1 MLFAPIFWAN
11 ETLYLKKKSIAQ
23 LLGYKDVQ
31 SSVSDK
37 PQSCESI
44 RMKYEIPKHEIWKLY
59 HVNLIYLKQSDNQIL
74 TVMDHIYNLSRL
86 KISLKIMC

>member
-44 RMKYEIPKHEIWKLY
+44 RMKYEIPKHEIWKLH

>member
-1 MLFAPIFWAN
+1 MLFAPIFCAN

-44 RMKYEIPKHEIWKLY
+44 RMKYEIPKHEI
-59 HVNLIYLKQSDNQIL
+59 
-74 TVMDHIYNLSRL
+74 
-86 KISLKIMC
+86 

>member
-1 MLFAPIFWAN
+1 MLFVPIFWAN
-11 ETLYLKKKSIAQ
+11 ETLYLKKFIVQ

-44 RMKYEIPKHEIWKLY
+44 WMKYEIPKHEI
-59 HVNLIYLKQSDNQIL
+59 
-74 TVMDHIYNLSRL
+74 
-86 KISLKIMC
+86 

>member
-11 ETLYLKKKSIAQ
+11 ETLYLKKFIAQ

-31 SSVSDK
+31 CSLSDK

-44 RMKYEIPKHEIWKLY
+44 RMKYEIPKHEIWKLH

-74 TVMDHIYNLSRL
+74 TVMDHMYNLSRL
-86 KISLKIMC
+86 KISLKIIC